1 MYLCVKAIDGGTMMS
16 SLFITFEG
24 GEGSGKSTVLKLL
37 AETLI
42 QKGFKVVCTREPGG
56 IDIAEQIRNVIL
68 HKENVAM
75 DAKTEALLYAAA
87 RRQHLVEKVIP
98 ELEKGS
104 IVLCDR
110 FIDSSL
116 AYQGY
121 ARGLGIEEIYTIN
134 KFAIGNSMPSL
145 TLYLDVRPE
154 VGLARIEKD
163 RAREVN
169 RLDLESLEFH
179 SKVRLGYH
187 ELLKQFP
194 ERIRLIHAES
204 DIAEVLDA
212 VLVEVLSYLN
222 THK

>member
-1 MYLCVKAIDGGTMMS
+1 MKHFI
-16 SLFITFEG
+16 SLEG
-24 GEGSGKSTVLKLL
+24 GEGSGKSTILELL
-37 AETLI
+37 AETLT
-42 QKGFKVVCTREPGG
+42 QKGFKVISTREPGG
-56 IDIAEQIRNVIL
+56 INIAEQIRNVIL
-68 HKENVAM
+68 DKDNTAM

-87 RRQHLVEKVIP
+87 RRQHLVEKVVP

-121 ARGLGIEEIYTIN
+121 ARGLGIDEIYSIN
-134 KFAIGNSMPSL
+134 KFAIGDNMPSL

-163 RAREVN
+163 GAREVN

-179 SKVRLGYH
+179 SKVREGYQ
-187 ELLKQFP
+187 ELLKRFP
-194 ERIRLIHAES
+194 ERISLINAER
-204 DIAEVLDA
+204 DIEDVLDA
-212 VLVEVLSYLN
+212 VLVEVLNHLN
-222 THK
+222 TNK